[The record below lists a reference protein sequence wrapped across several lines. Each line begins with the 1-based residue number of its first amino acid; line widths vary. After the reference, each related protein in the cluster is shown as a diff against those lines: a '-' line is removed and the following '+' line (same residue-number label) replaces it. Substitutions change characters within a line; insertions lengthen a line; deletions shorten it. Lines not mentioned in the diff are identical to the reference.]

1 MKRKMS
7 IVFIILILIT
17 LALCG
22 CNEQSNNENEE
33 EVKTDIE
40 KMVGNWVV
48 EGDPEGE
55 YGGFYFYQNMTYEV
69 YYYMDENQERYEYG
83 TWKIE
88 NNQLIITRYDD
99 KISRLYYEFTNNDN
113 TLNFET
119 ESGVNLSY
127 NRII

>member
-55 YGGFYFYQNMTYEV
+55 YGGFYFYQDFLPAM
-69 YYYMDENQERYEYG
+69 
-83 TWKIE
+83 
-88 NNQLIITRYDD
+88 
-99 KISRLYYEFTNNDN
+99 RLVKSQVEALVLRPLT
-113 TLNFET
+113 TP
-119 ESGVNLSY
+119 
-127 NRII
+127 